1 MSMDFERMKKQLLA
15 DKKKLGILVMLAFVG
30 LLMWGRLLMTD
41 VPRTATAKPK
51 PAATTP
57 ADRSTTTT
65 PMSKASS
72 VTRRMPEVAV
82 DLSGLVTRDLFAFHG
97 RGYPPVA
104 DSGETGHGTNRV
116 TPTKLVLDPADKA
129 KEREK
134 AIRAE
139 AADLRVQSTILGAQ
153 PRALIN
159 GQLLAPGE
167 AIQGFKLSEV
177 RPRSVTLTKESIE
190 IVLEM

>member
-1 MSMDFERMKKQLLA
+1 MSIDFEKIKRQMLA
-15 DKKKLGILVMLAFVG
+15 DKKKLGMLVMLAFVG
-30 LLMWGRLLMTD
+30 LLMWGRLLMQD

-51 PAATTP
+51 PSATTQ
-57 ADRSTTTT
+57 ATTTN
-65 PMSKASS
+65 PQAKLSKASS
-72 VTRRMPEVAV
+72 VTRQLPEVVV
-82 DLSGLVTRDLFAFHG
+82 DLRDTVDRDLFAFHG

-104 DSGETGHGTNRV
+104 QETETGPKTTVN
-116 TPTKLVLDPADKA
+116 PTKLVLDPADKA

-139 AADLRVQSTILGAQ
+139 AAQLRVQSTILGAQ

-159 GQLLAPGE
+159 GQLVAPGE
-167 AIQGFKLSEV
+167 TIQGFELTEV
-177 RPRSVTLTKESIE
+177 RPRSVTLIKESVE